1 MEKRKHTG
9 VNKPTVE
16 TPKKQ
21 DKKDVIISK
30 YVEENKILKL
40 INRMCNG
47 ETINSTQFDTIFNY
61 VKKKGYSST
70 IQEEWYVPV
79 WKDGNLIRQE
89 KQIREAPGYR
99 YLGIFAKV
107 ENTENVLVFGDTRKR
122 KISYIR
128 KYRSGQLIYH

>member
-9 VNKPTVE
+9 VNKPTAE
-16 TPKKQ
+16 TSKKH

-70 IQEEWYVPV
+70 IQEDRTSVV
-79 WKDGNLIRQE
+79 
-89 KQIREAPGYR
+89 
-99 YLGIFAKV
+99 
-107 ENTENVLVFGDTRKR
+107 
-122 KISYIR
+122 
-128 KYRSGQLIYH
+128 